1 MWSGALYTTFYQWFI
16 DCNNICRIFGFHF
29 LYIFFSSR
37 RNTHT
42 QHSRREYSQFFG
54 KINICRERSIEANS
68 LRATDSNAQII
79 FTFAEDREKCL
90 LFCSRMSLLCSSHYT
105 KKKLVLAAAVPIFD
119 GVWQCRQ
126 LTSNTW
132 FVNEQKKKPMANR
145 DSNVGRRWLS
155 LSRYQQKS
163 MCKCA
168 RTQMQFRSCLMRAQ
182 SDQMWIYHIICSW
195 DEICEP
201 RRVRSHD
208 NEN

>member
-29 LYIFFSSR
+29 LYFLLVCFC

-105 KKKLVLAAAVPIFD
+105 KKKTCVSSSCTYIWRCVT
-119 GVWQCRQ
+119 V
-126 LTSNTW
+126 SS
-132 FVNEQKKKPMANR
+132 VNLKHVVRERTKKKT
-145 DSNVGRRWLS
+145 DGE
-155 LSRYQQKS
+155 SRLQCGTTVTVAFPISAKI
-163 MCKCA
+163 
-168 RTQMQFRSCLMRAQ
+168 
-182 SDQMWIYHIICSW
+182 D
-195 DEICEP
+195 
-201 RRVRSHD
+201 V
-208 NEN
+208 